1 MTFFN
6 SRLSLFLGWLHTA
19 SRCLLQRSREDCG
32 DADDGRSRQGGE
44 KQRKAKAGSPS
55 LLELGLI
62 KEACASRQGVADHCC
77 HELLS
82 AVVRRKSC
90 RVIFVDFLEKLLRK
104 CSAVS

>member
-44 KQRKAKAGSPS
+44 KQRKAKGDSPS
-55 LLELGLI
+55 LLELQWI
-62 KEACASRQGVADHCC
+62 NEAGARRRVVADDCC
-77 HELLS
+77 RDSLS
-82 AVVRRKSC
+82 AVDRRKSC
-90 RVIFVDFLEKLLRK
+90 RVIFVNF
-104 CSAVS
+104 SV